1 MKNIQFNDLSF
12 NFDQQPIL
20 KNITAE
26 FTAGKIHLLT
36 GVSGSG
42 KSTILKLIAGL
53 LPKYGGEIVAGA
65 VDVPT
70 DARIGMVFQD
80 PLMQFALD
88 TPRHEL
94 EFTLENC
101 QVPTDKIQERV
112 KEALQFGKVDDL
124 ANRLIT
130 TLSGG
135 QQQRVA
141 LAAATAM
148 QPNVLLLDEP
158 FANIDEENRQ
168 LILKQLVRLNSDY
181 HTTIIITD
189 HDLHGYKRLHPL
201 VWQLTK
207 RHLTQLSSKNS
218 SQLLTASATPQITT
232 VLPSS
237 TLPAIIKFDELAIKR
252 ENHSLLLP
260 TNLGIVKNKITLL
273 TGPNGIGKSTL
284 LKAIARL
291 LKYEGKI
298 EYAGENIQKISPG
311 KYYKHLGLIFQ
322 HANDQFLNVT
332 VGEELALGF
341 KTCQNPYF
349 NQQQVNEALAAL
361 GLNGREDQVVYSL
374 SGGQKK
380 KLQILLML
388 MRGQETL
395 LLDEP
400 FTGLDPASLKTV
412 LQLIK
417 ASQKEEP
424 QTLLIVS
431 HQLSGLDDFIDY
443 HLTMNHQH
451 LNYVGGRYE
460 S

>member
-1 MKNIQFNDLSF
+1 MKNIRFNDLSF

-26 FTAGKIHLLT
+26 FMAGKIHLLT

-70 DARIGMVFQD
+70 DAQIGMVFQD

-101 QVPTDKIQERV
+101 QVPTDKIPERV

-189 HDLHGYKRLHPL
+189 HDLHGYEQLHPL

-207 RHLTQLSSKNS
+207 RHLTQLSTKNS
-218 SQLLTASATPQITT
+218 SQLLTASATPQITP
-232 VLPSS
+232 VLPPS
-237 TLPAIIKFDELAIKR
+237 TLPAIIKFDGLAIKR
-252 ENHSLLLP
+252 DNYSLLLP
-260 TNLGIVKNKITLL
+260 TNLGIVKNKTTLL
-273 TGPNGIGKSTL
+273 TGPNGVGKSTL

-291 LKYEGKI
+291 LKYEGMI
-298 EYAGENIQKISPG
+298 NYAGENIQKISPG

-349 NQQQVNEALAAL
+349 SQQQVNEALAAL

-417 ASQKEEP
+417 ASQKEKP

-431 HQLSGLDDFIDY
+431 HQLSGLDGFIDY

>member
-101 QVPTDKIQERV
+101 QVPTDKIPGRV

-189 HDLHGYKRLHPL
+189 HDLHGYEQLHPL

-207 RHLTQLSSKNS
+207 RHLTQLSTKNS
-218 SQLLTASATPQITT
+218 SQLLTASATPQITP
-232 VLPSS
+232 VLPPS
-237 TLPAIIKFDELAIKR
+237 TLPAIIKFDGLAIKR
-252 ENHSLLLP
+252 DNYSLLLP
-260 TNLGIVKNKITLL
+260 TNLGIVKNKTTLL
-273 TGPNGIGKSTL
+273 TGPNGVGKSTL

-291 LKYEGKI
+291 LKYEGMI
-298 EYAGENIQKISPG
+298 NYAGENIQKISPG

-349 NQQQVNEALAAL
+349 SQQQVNEALAAL

-417 ASQKEEP
+417 ASQKEKP

-431 HQLSGLDDFIDY
+431 HQLSGLDGFIDY

>member
-101 QVPTDKIQERV
+101 QVPTDKIPERV

-141 LAAATAM
+141 LAASTAM

-443 HLTMNHQH
+443 HLTMNHQR

>member
-94 EFTLENC
+94 DFTLENC
-101 QVPTDKIQERV
+101 QVPTDKIPERV

-181 HTTIIITD
+181 NTTIIITD

>member
-101 QVPTDKIQERV
+101 QVPTDKIPERV

-158 FANIDEENRQ
+158 FANIDEENQQ

>member
-53 LPKYGGEIVAGA
+53 LPKYGGELVAGA

-101 QVPTDKIQERV
+101 QVPTDKIPERV

-412 LQLIK
+412 LQLIT
-417 ASQKEEP
+417 APQKEEP

>member
-94 EFTLENC
+94 DFTLENC
-101 QVPTDKIQERV
+101 QVPTDKIPERV

>member
-101 QVPTDKIQERV
+101 QVPTDKIPERV

-135 QQQRVA
+135 QQQCVA

>member
-101 QVPTDKIQERV
+101 QVPTDKIPERV

-232 VLPSS
+232 VLPLS

>member
-101 QVPTDKIQERV
+101 QVPTDKIPERV

-181 HTTIIITD
+181 HTTITITD
-189 HDLHGYKRLHPL
+189 HDLHGYEQLHPL

-207 RHLTQLSSKNS
+207 RHLTQLSTKNS
-218 SQLLTASATPQITT
+218 SQLLTASATPQITP
-232 VLPSS
+232 VLPPS
-237 TLPAIIKFDELAIKR
+237 TLPAIIKFDGLAIKR
-252 ENHSLLLP
+252 DNYSLLLP
-260 TNLGIVKNKITLL
+260 TNLGIVKNKTTLL
-273 TGPNGIGKSTL
+273 TGPNGVGKSTL

-291 LKYEGKI
+291 LKYEGMI
-298 EYAGENIQKISPG
+298 NYAGENIQKISPG

-443 HLTMNHQH
+443 HLTMNHQR

>member
-36 GVSGSG
+36 GGSGSG

-101 QVPTDKIQERV
+101 QVPTDKIPERV

-189 HDLHGYKRLHPL
+189 HDLHGYEQLHPL

-207 RHLTQLSSKNS
+207 RHLTQLSTKNS
-218 SQLLTASATPQITT
+218 SQLLTASATPQITP
-232 VLPSS
+232 VLPPS
-237 TLPAIIKFDELAIKR
+237 TLPAIIKFDGLAIKR
-252 ENHSLLLP
+252 DNYSLLLP
-260 TNLGIVKNKITLL
+260 TNLGIVKNKTTLL
-273 TGPNGIGKSTL
+273 TGPNGVGKSTL

-291 LKYEGKI
+291 LKYEGMI
-298 EYAGENIQKISPG
+298 NYAGENIQKISPG

-349 NQQQVNEALAAL
+349 SQQQVNEALAAL

-400 FTGLDPASLKTV
+400 FTGLDPTSLKTV

-417 ASQKEEP
+417 ASQKEKP

-431 HQLSGLDDFIDY
+431 HQLSGLDGFIDY

>member
-101 QVPTDKIQERV
+101 QVPTDKIPEHV

>member
-1 MKNIQFNDLSF
+1 MKNIRFNDLSF

-101 QVPTDKIQERV
+101 QVPTDKIPERV

-189 HDLHGYKRLHPL
+189 HDLHGYKRLYPL

>member
-70 DARIGMVFQD
+70 DARIGMGFQD

-101 QVPTDKIQERV
+101 QVPTDKIPERV

>member
-80 PLMQFALD
+80 PLMHFALD

-101 QVPTDKIQERV
+101 QVPTDKIPEHV

>member
-1 MKNIQFNDLSF
+1 MKNIRFNDLSF

-26 FTAGKIHLLT
+26 FMAGKIHLLT

-101 QVPTDKIQERV
+101 QVPTDKIPGRV

-349 NQQQVNEALAAL
+349 SQQQVNEALAAL

-443 HLTMNHQH
+443 HLTMNHQR

>member
-1 MKNIQFNDLSF
+1 
-12 NFDQQPIL
+12 
-20 KNITAE
+20 
-26 FTAGKIHLLT
+26 
-36 GVSGSG
+36 
-42 KSTILKLIAGL
+42 
-53 LPKYGGEIVAGA
+53 
-65 VDVPT
+65 
-70 DARIGMVFQD
+70 MVFQD
-80 PLMQFALD
+80 PLMHFALD

-101 QVPTDKIQERV
+101 QVPTDKIPERV

>member
-1 MKNIQFNDLSF
+1 MKNIRFNDLSF

-70 DARIGMVFQD
+70 DAQIGMVFQD

-101 QVPTDKIQERV
+101 QVPTDKIPERV
-112 KEALQFGKVDDL
+112 KKALRFGKVDDL

-141 LAAATAM
+141 LAAATAI

-168 LILKQLVRLNSDY
+168 LILKQLVRLSSDY

-189 HDLHGYKRLHPL
+189 HDLHGYEQLHPL

-207 RHLTQLSSKNS
+207 GRLAQLSSKNRN
-218 SQLLTASATPQITT
+218 QLLTASATPQITT
-232 VLPSS
+232 VLPLS

-252 ENHSLLLP
+252 DNHSLLLP

-284 LKAIARL
+284 LKAITRL

-298 EYAGENIQKISPG
+298 DYEGENIQKISLG

-400 FTGLDPASLKTV
+400 FTGLDPTSLKTV

-417 ASQKEEP
+417 ASQKEKP

-431 HQLSGLDDFIDY
+431 HQLSGLDGFIDY
-443 HLTMNHQH
+443 HLAMNHQR
-451 LNYVGGRYE
+451 LNYVGGSYE

>member
-101 QVPTDKIQERV
+101 QVPTDKIPERV

-207 RHLTQLSSKNS
+207 RHLTQLYSKNS

-443 HLTMNHQH
+443 HLTMNHQR

>member
-1 MKNIQFNDLSF
+1 M
-12 NFDQQPIL
+12 
-20 KNITAE
+20 
-26 FTAGKIHLLT
+26 
-36 GVSGSG
+36 
-42 KSTILKLIAGL
+42 
-53 LPKYGGEIVAGA
+53 
-65 VDVPT
+65 
-70 DARIGMVFQD
+70 
-80 PLMQFALD
+80 
-88 TPRHEL
+88 
-94 EFTLENC
+94 
-101 QVPTDKIQERV
+101 
-112 KEALQFGKVDDL
+112 
-124 ANRLIT
+124 
-130 TLSGG
+130 
-135 QQQRVA
+135 A

-443 HLTMNHQH
+443 HLTMNHQR

>member
-1 MKNIQFNDLSF
+1 MKNIRFNDLSF

-65 VDVPT
+65 VDAPT
-70 DARIGMVFQD
+70 NAQIGMVFQD

-101 QVPTDKIQERV
+101 QVPTDKIPERV

-148 QPNVLLLDEP
+148 QPNVLLLDES

-189 HDLHGYKRLHPL
+189 HDLHGYEQLHPL
-201 VWQLTK
+201 VWQLAK
-207 RHLTQLSSKNS
+207 GRLTQLSSKNR
-218 SQLLTASATPQITT
+218 SQLLTESVTPQITT
-232 VLPSS
+232 VLPPS
-237 TLPAIIKFDELAIKR
+237 TLPTIIKFDELAIKR
-252 ENHSLLLP
+252 DNRSLLLP
-260 TNLGIVKNKITLL
+260 TNLGILKNKITLL

-298 EYAGENIQKISPG
+298 DYAGGNIQKISPG

-322 HANDQFLNVT
+322 RANDQFLNVT

-417 ASQKEEP
+417 ASQKEKTK
-424 QTLLIVS
+424 TLLIVS
-431 HQLSGLDDFIDY
+431 HQLSGLDGFIDY
-443 HLTMNHQH
+443 HLTMNHQR
-451 LNYVGGRYE
+451 LNYVGGSYE

>member
-1 MKNIQFNDLSF
+1 MKNIRFNDLSF

-70 DARIGMVFQD
+70 DAQIGMVFQD

-101 QVPTDKIQERV
+101 QVPTDKIPERV

-189 HDLHGYKRLHPL
+189 HDLHGYEQLHPL

-207 RHLTQLSSKNS
+207 RHLTQLSTKNS
-218 SQLLTASATPQITT
+218 SQLLTASATPQITP
-232 VLPSS
+232 VLPPS
-237 TLPAIIKFDELAIKR
+237 TLPAIIKFDGLAIKR
-252 ENHSLLLP
+252 DNYSLLLP
-260 TNLGIVKNKITLL
+260 TNLGIVKNKTTLL
-273 TGPNGIGKSTL
+273 TGPNGVGKSTL

-291 LKYEGKI
+291 LKYEGMI
-298 EYAGENIQKISPG
+298 NYAGENIQKISPG

-349 NQQQVNEALAAL
+349 SQQQVNEALAAL

-417 ASQKEEP
+417 ASQKEKP

-431 HQLSGLDDFIDY
+431 HQLSGLDGFIDY

>member
-20 KNITAE
+20 KNITAK
-26 FTAGKIHLLT
+26 FTVGKIHLLT

-70 DARIGMVFQD
+70 DAQIGMVFQD

-101 QVPTDKIQERV
+101 QVPTDKIPEHV
-112 KEALQFGKVDDL
+112 KEALRFGKVDDL

-141 LAAATAM
+141 LAAATVM

-168 LILKQLVRLNSDY
+168 LILKQLVRLNSDC

-189 HDLHGYKRLHPL
+189 HDLHGYEQLHPL

-207 RHLTQLSSKNS
+207 GHLTQLSTKNS

-252 ENHSLLLP
+252 DNRSLLLP
-260 TNLGIVKNKITLL
+260 TNLVIVKNKITLL

-298 EYAGENIQKISPG
+298 DYAGENIQKISPG

-349 NQQQVNEALAAL
+349 NQQQVNEALTAL

-380 KLQILLML
+380 KLQVLLML

-417 ASQKEEP
+417 TSQKGKP

-431 HQLSGLDDFIDY
+431 HQLSGLDGFIDY
-443 HLTMNHQH
+443 HLTMNHQR

>member
-101 QVPTDKIQERV
+101 QVPTDKIPESV

-443 HLTMNHQH
+443 HLTMNHQR

>member
-101 QVPTDKIQERV
+101 QVPTDKIPERV

-424 QTLLIVS
+424 HTLLIVS

>member
-101 QVPTDKIQERV
+101 QVPTDKIPERV

-291 LKYEGKI
+291 LKYEGMI
-298 EYAGENIQKISPG
+298 NYAGENIQKISPG

>member
-65 VDVPT
+65 VYVPT

-101 QVPTDKIQERV
+101 QVPTDKIPERV

-298 EYAGENIQKISPG
+298 EYAGENIKKISPG

>member
-101 QVPTDKIQERV
+101 QVPTDKIPEHV

-135 QQQRVA
+135 QQQCVA

-189 HDLHGYKRLHPL
+189 HDLHGYEQLHPL

-207 RHLTQLSSKNS
+207 RHLTQLSTKNS
-218 SQLLTASATPQITT
+218 SQLLTASATPQITP
-232 VLPSS
+232 VLPPS
-237 TLPAIIKFDELAIKR
+237 TLPAIIKFDGLAIKR
-252 ENHSLLLP
+252 DNYSLLLP
-260 TNLGIVKNKITLL
+260 TNLGIVKNKTTLL
-273 TGPNGIGKSTL
+273 TGPNGVGKSTL

-291 LKYEGKI
+291 LKYEGMI
-298 EYAGENIQKISPG
+298 NYAGENIQKISPG

-349 NQQQVNEALAAL
+349 SQQQVNEALAAL

-417 ASQKEEP
+417 ASQKEKP

-431 HQLSGLDDFIDY
+431 HQLSGLDGFIDY

>member
-1 MKNIQFNDLSF
+1 MKNIRFNDLSF

-53 LPKYGGEIVAGA
+53 LPKYGGEIVTGA

-70 DARIGMVFQD
+70 DAQIGMVFQD

-101 QVPTDKIQERV
+101 QVPTDKIPERV

-189 HDLHGYKRLHPL
+189 HDLHGYERLHPL
-201 VWQLTK
+201 VWQLAK
-207 RHLTQLSSKNS
+207 GRLAQLSTKNS
-218 SQLLTASATPQITT
+218 NQLLTASATPQITT
-232 VLPSS
+232 ALPPS
-237 TLPAIIKFDELAIKR
+237 TLPVIIKFDELAIKR
-252 ENHSLLLP
+252 GNHFLLLP

-291 LKYEGKI
+291 LKYEGK
-298 EYAGENIQKISPG
+298 N
-311 KYYKHLGLIFQ
+311 
-322 HANDQFLNVT
+322 
-332 VGEELALGF
+332 
-341 KTCQNPYF
+341 
-349 NQQQVNEALAAL
+349 
-361 GLNGREDQVVYSL
+361 
-374 SGGQKK
+374 
-380 KLQILLML
+380 
-388 MRGQETL
+388 
-395 LLDEP
+395 
-400 FTGLDPASLKTV
+400 
-412 LQLIK
+412 
-417 ASQKEEP
+417 
-424 QTLLIVS
+424 
-431 HQLSGLDDFIDY
+431 
-443 HLTMNHQH
+443 
-451 LNYVGGRYE
+451 
-460 S
+460 

>member
-1 MKNIQFNDLSF
+1 MKNIRFKDLSF

-36 GVSGSG
+36 GGSGSG

-70 DARIGMVFQD
+70 DAQIGMVFQD

-101 QVPTDKIQERV
+101 QVPTDKIPERV

-168 LILKQLVRLNSDY
+168 LILKQLVRLNSNY
-181 HTTIIITD
+181 HATIIITD
-189 HDLHGYKRLHPL
+189 HDLHGYEQLHPL
-201 VWQLTK
+201 VWQLAK
-207 RHLTQLSSKNS
+207 GRLAQLSSKDRD
-218 SQLLTASATPQITT
+218 QLLTASATPQITT
-232 VLPSS
+232 VLPPS
-237 TLPAIIKFDELAIKR
+237 TLPAIIKFDGLAIKR
-252 ENHSLLLP
+252 DNHSLLLP
-260 TNLGIVKNKITLL
+260 TNLGIVKNKTTLL
-273 TGPNGIGKSTL
+273 TGPNGVGKSTL

-291 LKYEGKI
+291 LKYEGMI
-298 EYAGENIQKISPG
+298 NYAGENIQKISPG

-349 NQQQVNEALAAL
+349 SQQQVNEALAAL

-417 ASQKEEP
+417 ASQKEKP

-431 HQLSGLDDFIDY
+431 HQLSGLDGFIDY
-443 HLTMNHQH
+443 HLTMNHQR

>member
-101 QVPTDKIQERV
+101 QVPTDKIPEHV

-189 HDLHGYKRLHPL
+189 HDLHGYEQLHPL

-207 RHLTQLSSKNS
+207 RHLTQLSTKNS
-218 SQLLTASATPQITT
+218 SQLLTASATPQITP
-232 VLPSS
+232 VLPPS
-237 TLPAIIKFDELAIKR
+237 TLPAIIKFDGLAIKR
-252 ENHSLLLP
+252 DNYSLLLP
-260 TNLGIVKNKITLL
+260 TNLGIVKNKTTLL
-273 TGPNGIGKSTL
+273 TGPNGVGKSTL

-291 LKYEGKI
+291 LKYEGMI
-298 EYAGENIQKISPG
+298 NYAGENIQKISPG

-349 NQQQVNEALAAL
+349 SQQQVNEALAAL

-431 HQLSGLDDFIDY
+431 HQLSGLDGFIDY

>member
-101 QVPTDKIQERV
+101 QVPTDKIPEHV

-189 HDLHGYKRLHPL
+189 HDLHGYEQLHPL

-207 RHLTQLSSKNS
+207 RHLTQLSTKNS
-218 SQLLTASATPQITT
+218 SQLLTASATPQITP
-232 VLPSS
+232 VLPPS
-237 TLPAIIKFDELAIKR
+237 TLPAIIKFDGLAIKR
-252 ENHSLLLP
+252 DNYSLLLP
-260 TNLGIVKNKITLL
+260 TNLGIVKNKTTLL
-273 TGPNGIGKSTL
+273 TGPNGVGKSTL

-291 LKYEGKI
+291 LKYEGMI
-298 EYAGENIQKISPG
+298 NYAGENIQKISPG

-349 NQQQVNEALAAL
+349 SQQQVNEALAAL

-388 MRGQETL
+388 MRGQDTL

-417 ASQKEEP
+417 ASQKEKP

-431 HQLSGLDDFIDY
+431 HQLSGLDGFIDY

>member
-12 NFDQQPIL
+12 NFGQQPIL

-26 FTAGKIHLLT
+26 FAAGKIHLLT

-53 LPKYGGEIVAGA
+53 LPKYGGEIVTGA

-70 DARIGMVFQD
+70 AAQIGMVFQD

-101 QVPTDKIQERV
+101 QVPTDKIPERV
-112 KEALQFGKVDDL
+112 KEALRFGKVDDL

-141 LAAATAM
+141 LATATAM

-168 LILKQLVRLNSDY
+168 LILKQLARLNIDY

-189 HDLHGYKRLHPL
+189 HDLHGYEQLHPL
-201 VWQLTK
+201 VWQLAK
-207 RHLTQLSSKNS
+207 GRLIQLSNKER
-218 SQLLTASATPQITT
+218 SQLLTERATPKITT
-232 VLPSS
+232 ALPPSP
-237 TLPAIIKFDELAIKR
+237 LPAIIKFDELAIKR
-252 ENHSLLLP
+252 DNHSLLLP

-291 LKYEGKI
+291 LKYEGMI
-298 EYAGENIQKISPG
+298 NYAGENIQKISPG

-349 NQQQVNEALAAL
+349 NQQQVNEALTAL

-417 ASQKEEP
+417 ASQKEKP

-431 HQLSGLDDFIDY
+431 HQLSGLDGFIDY
-443 HLTMNHQH
+443 HLTMNHQR
-451 LNYVGGRYE
+451 LNYVGGSYE

>member
-70 DARIGMVFQD
+70 DARIRMVFQD

-101 QVPTDKIQERV
+101 QVPTDKIPERV

>member
-1 MKNIQFNDLSF
+1 MKNIRFNDLSF

-70 DARIGMVFQD
+70 DAQIGMVFQD

-101 QVPTDKIQERV
+101 QVPTDKISKRV
-112 KEALQFGKVDDL
+112 KKALRFGKVDDL

-141 LAAATAM
+141 LAAAMAI

-189 HDLHGYKRLHPL
+189 HDLHGYERLHPL

-207 RHLTQLSSKNS
+207 GHLAQLSSKNS

-232 VLPSS
+232 ALPPS
-237 TLPAIIKFDELAIKR
+237 TLPTIIKFDELAIKR
-252 ENHSLLLP
+252 ENYSLLLP

-298 EYAGENIQKISPG
+298 DYAEENIQKISSG

-400 FTGLDPASLKTV
+400 FTGLDPTSLKTV

-417 ASQKEEP
+417 ASQKEKP

-431 HQLSGLDDFIDY
+431 HQLSGLDGFIDY
-443 HLTMNHQH
+443 HLTMNHQR
-451 LNYVGGRYE
+451 LNYVGGSYE

>member
-20 KNITAE
+20 KNITAK

-70 DARIGMVFQD
+70 DAHIGMVFQD

-101 QVPTDKIQERV
+101 QVPTNKIPERV
-112 KEALQFGKVDDL
+112 KEALRFGKVDDL

-141 LAAATAM
+141 LATATAM

-189 HDLHGYKRLHPL
+189 HDLHGYEQLHPL

-207 RHLTQLSSKNS
+207 GRLTQFSSKDRD
-218 SQLLTASATPQITT
+218 QLLAESVNPQITT
-232 VLPSS
+232 ALPPS
-237 TLPAIIKFDELAIKR
+237 TLPVIIKFDELAIKR

-273 TGPNGIGKSTL
+273 TGPNGVGKSTL

-291 LKYEGKI
+291 LKYEGMI
-298 EYAGENIQKISPG
+298 NYAGENIQKISPG

-349 NQQQVNEALAAL
+349 SQQQVNKALAAL

-417 ASQKEEP
+417 ASQKEKP

-431 HQLSGLDDFIDY
+431 HQLSGLDGFIDY

-451 LNYVGGRYE
+451 LNYVGGSYE